1 MVGRAV
7 GWWTALLA
15 LLVVTTGS
23 PASAAAQG
31 TTAAIQGTIIDATGP
46 LPGANITARD
56 VQSGF
61 TYQGVS
67 DSQGGF
73 NLSGLRPASYDI
85 AVAMSEYKPQARTV
99 QVLAGQTVTVNFKI
113 DPDVIYTESVEVVGN
128 SRLVQTRTAEVSTS
142 VTTEQ
147 IRYLPQNQRS
157 NVGLGGRCG
166 SPGAPK
172 QL

>member
-1 MVGRAV
+1 MVGRAA
-7 GWWTALLA
+7 GGWTAVLA

-46 LPGANITARD
+46 LPGADITARD

-61 TYQGVS
+61 TYQAVS

-85 AVAMSEYKPQARTV
+85 AVAMNQYKPQARTV
-99 QVLAGQTVTVNFKI
+99 QVLAGQTVTVNVKI
-113 DPDVIYTESVEVVGN
+113 DPDVI
-128 SRLVQTRTAEVSTS
+128 
-142 VTTEQ
+142 
-147 IRYLPQNQRS
+147 
-157 NVGLGGRCG
+157 
-166 SPGAPK
+166 
-172 QL
+172 